1 LEVKNN
7 KFVMLTLIHHM
18 TISLGAEVAKVLMDI
33 SDFATAVLLA
43 TMVSNRQNESR
54 SCALS
59 KVLT

>member
-1 LEVKNN
+1 
-7 KFVMLTLIHHM
+7 M